1 MAIDLIRGG
10 RTANRGF
17 KETRSTNS
25 YLKTLIKLY
34 AFLARRTESK
44 FNKTIHKRLNQSRL
58 NRYPISISRIV
69 RILSKDAQK
78 PAEGQNQFNNR
89 IVAVVGNITNDVR
102 LLNIPQGIRVAALK
116 FTAEARKRIQAAKGQ
131 CLTFDQLA
139 QIAPT
144 GKNVL
149 LLRGPRD
156 REAKRHFG
164 LYPGQKGSHTAPR
177 VRAEGRK
184 FERARG
190 RRWKWSL
197 FLFKPYILITFCN
210 LCTILN
216 LMKIWKNP
224 IAKAKRKIFVW

>member
-17 KETRSTNS
+17 KPTKSTNT

-34 AFLARRTESK
+34 AFLSRRTDSK
-44 FNKTIHKRLNQSRL
+44 FNRTIHKRLNQSRL
-58 NRYPISISRIV
+58 NRYPISISRIA
-69 RILSKDAQK
+69 RILGKDSQK
-78 PAEGQNQFNNR
+78 PAEGKTQFNSR
-89 IVAVVGNITNDVR
+89 IVAVVGTVTNDVR
-102 LLNIPQGIRVAALK
+102 LLTVPEGLRVVALK
-116 FTAEARKRIQAAKGQ
+116 FTGEARKRIQAAKGQ

-190 RRWKWSL
+190 RR
-197 FLFKPYILITFCN
+197 
-210 LCTILN
+210 
-216 LMKIWKNP
+216 
-224 IAKAKRKIFVW
+224 

>member
-10 RTANRGF
+10 RIPNRGF
-17 KETRSTNS
+17 KETKSTNS

-34 AFLARRTESK
+34 SFLSRRTESK

-58 NRYPISISRIV
+58 NRYPISISRIA
-69 RILSKDAQK
+69 RLLSRDAQK
-78 PAEGQNQFNNR
+78 PAEGKTQFNSR
-89 IVAVVGNITNDVR
+89 IVAVVGTITNDIR
-102 LLNIPQGIRVAALK
+102 LLSVPEGIRVVALR
-116 FTAEARKRIQAAKGQ
+116 FTAEARNRITAAKGQ

-164 LYPGQKGSHTAPR
+164 LYPGQRGSHTAPR
-177 VRAEGRK
+177 VRA
-184 FERARG
+184 
-190 RRWKWSL
+190 
-197 FLFKPYILITFCN
+197 
-210 LCTILN
+210 
-216 LMKIWKNP
+216 
-224 IAKAKRKIFVW
+224 